1 MSICTPLIPLGG
13 IWLQADGPVVGG
25 ASFGYSCRMT
35 IALEARNL
43 RKNYPGVIA
52 VDGVS
57 FAVEEGSCFGLLGPN
72 GAGKTTTVEIIE
84 GVTPASS
91 GEVYYYGEI
100 AGRRFRQE
108 AGIQFQNTALQDF
121 ITVRETIEMFRT
133 LYDRQAKLDDIIEQ
147 CSLGA
152 LLDRDNRKLSGGQ
165 RQRLLLAIALVNQP
179 RLIFLDEPTTGLDPQ
194 ARRNFWDLVKSIRA
208 GGTTVLLTTH
218 YMDEAQ
224 VLCDEIAI
232 MDAGKIVTEGS
243 PDSLLKKQYKGLII
257 ELPLADLTGDMSGIE
272 HTVLENL
279 GVVEVVTSDVN
290 ASLQQLS
297 GQVSDLNQIKIR
309 QPNLEDLFLDLTGH
323 TLRA

>member
-1 MSICTPLIPLGG
+1 
-13 IWLQADGPVVGG
+13 
-25 ASFGYSCRMT
+25 MT

-43 RKNYPGVIA
+43 RKHYPGVVA

-57 FAVEEGSCFGLLGPN
+57 FAVEEGVCFGLLGPN

-84 GVTPASS
+84 GVTPPSS

-133 LYDRQAKLDDIIEQ
+133 LYERQADFDEIVEQ
-147 CSLGA
+147 CSLGD

-165 RQRLLLAIALVNQP
+165 RQRLLLAVALVNKP

-194 ARRNFWDLVKSIRA
+194 ARRNFWTLVQSIRA
-208 GGTTVLLTTH
+208 GGSTILLTTH

-232 MDAGKIVTEGS
+232 MDAGKIVTQGS
-243 PDSLLKKQYKGLII
+243 PDTLLKKQYNGLII
-257 ELPLADLTGDMSGIE
+257 ELPLANLTGDMSGIE
-272 HTVLENL
+272 HTVFEKL
-279 GVVEVVTSDVN
+279 GVIEVISTDVST
-290 ASLQQLS
+290 SLQQLS
-297 GQVSDLNQIKIR
+297 AHVSSLNEIKIR

>member
-1 MSICTPLIPLGG
+1 
-13 IWLQADGPVVGG
+13 
-25 ASFGYSCRMT
+25 MT

-43 RKNYPGVIA
+43 RKTYPGVVA
-52 VDGVS
+52 VNGVS
-57 FAVEEGSCFGLLGPN
+57 FVVEEGICFGLLGPN

-100 AGRRFRQE
+100 AGQKFRQE

-121 ITVRETIEMFRT
+121 ITVRETLEMFRT
-133 LYDRQAKLDDIIEQ
+133 LYARRANIDDIIEQ
-147 CSLGA
+147 CSLGD

-165 RQRLLLAIALVNQP
+165 RQRLLLAVALVNKP

-194 ARRNFWDLVKSIRA
+194 ARRNFWDLVQSIRA
-208 GGTTVLLTTH
+208 GGSTILLTTH

-224 VLCDEIAI
+224 ILCDEIAI
-232 MDAGKIVTEGS
+232 MDAGKIVTQGAPEV
-243 PDSLLKKQYKGLII
+243 LLREKYRGLII
-257 ELPLADLTGDMSGIE
+257 ELPISDLTGDMSGIE
-272 HTVLENL
+272 HTVLEKL
-279 GVVEVVTSDVN
+279 GLIEVVSTDVS

-297 GQVSDLNQIKIR
+297 AHVSNLNQIKIR
-309 QPNLEDLFLDLTGH
+309 QPDLEDLFLDLTGH

>member
-1 MSICTPLIPLGG
+1 
-13 IWLQADGPVVGG
+13 
-25 ASFGYSCRMT
+25 MT

-43 RKNYPGVIA
+43 RKHYPGVVA

-57 FAVEEGSCFGLLGPN
+57 FTVEEGVCFGLLGPN

-84 GVTPASS
+84 GVTPPSS

-100 AGRRFRQE
+100 AGAKFRQE

-133 LYDRQAKLDDIIEQ
+133 LYDRQADFDEIVEQ
-147 CSLGA
+147 CSLGE

-165 RQRLLLAIALVNQP
+165 RQRLLLAVALVNKP

-194 ARRNFWDLVKSIRA
+194 ARRNFWTLVQSIRA
-208 GGTTVLLTTH
+208 GGSTILLTTH

-232 MDAGKIVTEGS
+232 MDAGKIVTQGS
-243 PDSLLKKQYKGLII
+243 PDSLLRKQYNGLII
-257 ELPLADLTGDMSGIE
+257 ELPIANLTGDMAGIE
-272 HTVLENL
+272 HTVFEKL
-279 GVVEVVTSDVN
+279 GVVEVISTDVST
-290 ASLQQLS
+290 SLQQLS
-297 GQVSDLNQIKIR
+297 AHVSSLNQIKIR

>member
-1 MSICTPLIPLGG
+1 
-13 IWLQADGPVVGG
+13 
-25 ASFGYSCRMT
+25 MT
-35 IALEARNL
+35 IALETRNL
-43 RKNYPGVIA
+43 RKHYPDVVA

-57 FAVEEGSCFGLLGPN
+57 FAIQEGLCFGLLGPN

-84 GVTPASS
+84 GVTTASS
-91 GEVYYYGEI
+91 GEVYYFGEV
-100 AGRRFRQE
+100 AGRKFRQE

-133 LYDRQAKLDDIIEQ
+133 LYDRQANMDQIIEQ
-147 CSLGA
+147 CSLGE

-165 RQRLLLAIALVNQP
+165 RQRLLLAVALVNRP

-194 ARRNFWDLVKSIRA
+194 ARRNFWDLVQQIRA
-208 GGTTVLLTTH
+208 GGSTILLTTH

-232 MDAGKIVTEGS
+232 MDAGKIVTQGS
-243 PDSLLKKQYKGLII
+243 PEALLRKQYDGLII
-257 ELPLADLTGDMSGIE
+257 ELPVSDLTGDLSGIE
-272 HTVLENL
+272 HTVMEKL
-279 GVVEVVTSDVN
+279 GIIEFQTTDVS

-297 GQVSDLNQIKIR
+297 PQIKNLNQIKIR

-323 TLRA
+323 NLRA